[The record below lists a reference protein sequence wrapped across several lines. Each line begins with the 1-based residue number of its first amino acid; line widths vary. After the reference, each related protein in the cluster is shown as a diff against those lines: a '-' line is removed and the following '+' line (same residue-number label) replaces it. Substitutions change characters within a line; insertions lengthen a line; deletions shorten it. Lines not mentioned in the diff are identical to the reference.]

1 MHSVE
6 PGPDASRRHAL
17 RRLREE
23 ADTCWDLI
31 VVGGG
36 ATGLGVALDG
46 ASRGFRVLLL
56 EGSDFAAG
64 TSSRSTK
71 LLHGGV
77 RYLAQGR
84 IALVREAL
92 RERQLL
98 LRNAAPAA
106 RALPLVIPA
115 PGLGQRLWYGMGLRV
130 YDALAGGRG
139 IGASRWL
146 DAAGMARM
154 ASGLIP
160 ELSNGGVLFQDG
172 QFDDTELAIALAM
185 AAGRH
190 GALILNY
197 VRVTGLVRSAAGS
210 VTGVEAREVETGE
223 AFRVSG
229 RCVVNACGVW
239 ADVLRGQDQ
248 PEVRP
253 LVAPSQGTH
262 VVVPRRH
269 YPGEAGILVPRTE
282 DGRVLFILPWH
293 GHLLLGTT
301 DVALQRLPDAPGEGG
316 LREAHPVRPT
326 TAEVDFILQ
335 TAGRH
340 LVSPPRRADILAAW
354 SGVRPLLQAP
364 EGQDGRTAGLSREHL
379 VEVAASGLV
388 TVTGGKWTTFRRMA
402 ADVLE
407 KAARAGL
414 LERRPGVTASLRLAS
429 EPLVPTSAPGVHGL
443 DGSPEPDAA
452 TVRRLVREAFA
463 LTPEDVLARRYRWL
477 FLDARAGQAM
487 GRRVAEVMAEER
499 GLDGSWVRDQCDH
512 LASAAAALLPPFG

>member
-1 MHSVE
+1 MHHDQRTARKYCQIHPGKIGCDIVTYTVLPIDDDAPPVE
-6 PGPDASRRHAL
+6 AL
-17 RRLREE
+17 RE
-23 ADTCWDLI
+23 AFNNDSFEI
-31 VVGGG
+31 
-36 ATGLGVALDG
+36 
-46 ASRGFRVLLL
+46 F
-56 EGSDFAAG
+56 
-64 TSSRSTK
+64 
-71 LLHGGV
+71 
-77 RYLAQGR
+77 
-84 IALVREAL
+84 ALVREAL

-106 RALPLVIPA
+106 RAVPLVIPA
-115 PGLGQRLWYGMGLRV
+115 PSLGQRLWYSLGVRL
-130 YDALAGGRG
+130 YDALAGERG

-146 DAAGMARM
+146 DAAGMAAM

-160 ELSNGGVLFQDG
+160 ALSTGGVLFQDG

-185 AAGRH
+185 EAGRH

-210 VTGVEAREVETGE
+210 ITGVEAREVETGE
-223 AFRVSG
+223 TFRLSG

-239 ADVLRGQDQ
+239 ADILRRQDR

-262 VVVPRRH
+262 VVVSRRH
-269 YPGEAGILVPRTE
+269 YPGDAGILVPRTE

-301 DVALQRLPDAPGEGG
+301 DVALQHLPDAPGENG
-316 LREAHPVRPT
+316 LHEAHPVRPT
-326 TAEVDFILQ
+326 TAEVDFILE
-335 TAGRH
+335 TVGRH
-340 LVSPPRRADILAAW
+340 LQSPPRRADILAAW

-364 EGQDGRTAGLSREHL
+364 EGRDGGTAGLSREHL

-388 TVTGGKWTTFRRMA
+388 TVTGGKWTTFRSMA

-407 KAARAGL
+407 KAAQAGL

-429 EPLVPTSAPGVHGL
+429 EPLIPVCAPGVHGL

-477 FLDARAGQAM
+477 FLDAGAGQAM

-499 GLDGSWVRDQCDH
+499 GLDGSWVRDQCDR
-512 LASAAAALLPPFG
+512 LASAAAELLPPFD